1 MGYGSPSKPEAHKQL
16 INFLDVTFNL
26 NKSTYRSFTNPN
38 TTLQYVH
45 CKSINPP
52 ITTKNIP
59 AGTNKRLSSL
69 SSNKAFFDQTAPTY
83 QKALNKCGYQYTLFL
98 RKNRNTDFLYIYI
111 YIYIERE
118 RERERERGSL
128 CIDFPV
134 YSARYVE
141 LERGI
146 CCERGKKQKIPLMS
160 EQSRNRLV
168 GMKV

>member
-1 MGYGSPSKPEAHKQL
+1 MILIIQSLNFNHNGLRITIEAHKQ
-16 INFLDVTFNL
+16 IIIFLDVTFNL

-111 YIYIERE
+111 YIYIYRE
-118 RERERERGSL
+118 RERERERKS
-128 CIDFPV
+128 V
-134 YSARYVE
+134 YRFFRLQCSIRWIRARYM
-141 LERGI
+141 LR
-146 CCERGKKQKIPLMS
+146 
-160 EQSRNRLV
+160 
-168 GMKV
+168 